1 MARANF
7 EGQRRAPVMRDVAR
21 LAGVSHQSVSRVL
34 NGSPLVS
41 AETRSRVEDAIEQ
54 LNYRRNVSARAL
66 ASSKTMK
73 VGVVAVGGWQF
84 GPSVILFA
92 ITEAARDAG
101 YDTTLHRLA
110 SIDRTSMNEALE
122 HLSRDAVDGVI
133 VIAPLTEAATAFEG
147 LSTDLPLIMFEP
159 GIDNGTTFV
168 AIDEELGARLATRHL
183 IELGHR
189 TVHHISGPEGWL
201 GTEARVRGWRA
212 ELSAAGGVAPVSI
225 TADWSARSGY
235 EAGRALARLD
245 DLTAVFAA
253 NDQMALGLLKALEEG
268 GVSVPRDVSVVGFD
282 DVPESSFYH
291 PALTTVRMDFAEVG
305 RRCVARLLRLING
318 QALEPVGPVVPELVI
333 RASTARPRS

>member
-1 MARANF
+1 MARASI

-41 AETRSRVEDAIEQ
+41 AEIRSRVEEAVEQ

-73 VGVVAVGGWQF
+73 VAVVAVGGWQF

-110 SIDRTSMNEALE
+110 STDRTSMHEALE

-159 GIDNGTTFV
+159 GIDNGTTLV

-201 GTEARVRGWRA
+201 GTEARLRGWRA
-212 ELSAAGGVAPVSI
+212 ELSAASRVAPKSI

-235 EAGRALARLD
+235 AAGRALARMD
-245 DLTAVFAA
+245 DLTAVFTA
-253 NDQMALGLLKALEEG
+253 NDQMALGLLKALEEEG
-268 GVSVPRDVSVVGFD
+268 ISVPGDVSVVGFD
-282 DVPESSFYH
+282 DVPECSFYH

-305 RRCVARLLRLING
+305 RRCVTRLLRLING
-318 QALEPVGPVVPELVI
+318 EALEPVGPVVPELVI
-333 RASTARPRS
+333 RASTAPPRT